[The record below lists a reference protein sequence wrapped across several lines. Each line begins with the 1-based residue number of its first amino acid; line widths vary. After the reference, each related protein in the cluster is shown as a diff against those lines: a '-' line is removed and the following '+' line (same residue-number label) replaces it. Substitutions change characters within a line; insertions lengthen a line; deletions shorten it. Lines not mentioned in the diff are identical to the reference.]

1 MCSVKISRII
11 AEQRRGSHRRK
22 EIVMALDDYL
32 EPEVAIAVAVTAA
45 VASPPVRKVLRRGLV
60 YGLAGLLVAG
70 DKIAGTAREIAK
82 SAQETVAPASTAGHE
97 TEQAAP
103 PSRVVTA

>member
-1 MCSVKISRII
+1 
-11 AEQRRGSHRRK
+11 
-22 EIVMALDDYL
+22 MALDDYL

-70 DKIAGTAREIAK
+70 DKVTAAAREIAK
-82 SAQETVAPASTAGHE
+82 SAQ
-97 TEQAAP
+97 QAAAPGGSSTPETDQAPSP
-103 PSRVVTA
+103 PRVVTA

>member
-1 MCSVKISRII
+1 M
-11 AEQRRGSHRRK
+11 
-22 EIVMALDDYL
+22 DDFI

-70 DKIAGTAREIAK
+70 DKVAGVARELARN
-82 SAQETVAPASTAGHE
+82 AQQAATSPGTTGQQ
-97 TEQAAP
+97 TEQT
-103 PSRVVTA
+103 PSPARLVTG

>member
-1 MCSVKISRII
+1 
-11 AEQRRGSHRRK
+11 
-22 EIVMALDDYL
+22 MALDDYL

-60 YGLAGLLVAG
+60 YGLAGLMVAG
-70 DKIAGTAREIAK
+70 DKIAGTAREIAR
-82 SAQETVAPASTAGHE
+82 SAQETATPTGSAGQDTEHAS
-97 TEQAAP
+97 P